1 MSLLLQKMRMTL
13 TGESLVGGAP
23 PHPGP
28 CTQPG
33 QAGRRAAVVRAERE
47 CWAEAAR
54 PVFSSCVLNPGNLE
68 QANEELRAVIKKIW
82 KKTSMK
88 LLDQVVPPAGGQCNL
103 FPK

>member
-1 MSLLLQKMRMTL
+1 MTPRERLL
-13 TGESLVGGAP
+13 GGAP
-23 PHPGP
+23 LRGVLPSRSGWEEGGS
-28 CTQPG
+28 G
-33 QAGRRAAVVRAERE
+33 QNRDCWLEEVRL
-47 CWAEAAR
+47 
-54 PVFSSCVLNPGNLE
+54 VFSSCSLDPGNLE

>member
-1 MSLLLQKMRMTL
+1 MGGETHLRSTHPSSFRWEGSSHGENREGLLGKR
-13 TGESLVGGAP
+13 SKACFP
-23 PHPGP
+23 
-28 CTQPG
+28 
-33 QAGRRAAVVRAERE
+33 
-47 CWAEAAR
+47 
-54 PVFSSCVLNPGNLE
+54 SCFLNPGNLE

>member
-1 MSLLLQKMRMTL
+1 MTL
-13 TGESLVGGAP
+13 TRESLLGGV
-23 PHPGP
+23 PHP
-28 CTQPG
+28 
-33 QAGRRAAVVRAERE
+33 RALLPARKAAMVRAERD
-47 CWAEAAR
+47 CWVEEAR
-54 PVFSSCVLNPGNLE
+54 PVFSSCILNPGNLE